1 MKLFRLH
8 LLPRVQE
15 LWDSEDRKIVLGD
28 NFDKYASSLQEYV
41 RAAKPSLLLEHDLD
55 GNSYGKIIDTET
67 TEQGIFGIAEVPDP
81 SVMDKKRFVSP
92 RIRWNHTDIDGRR
105 WPAALLETSFVSVPR
120 FQIGQQEIES
130 INSALFPDNKEEAQE
145 TKFSEI
151 NLEGLQLPIE
161 EINNEQPTEEVNMTP
176 ELELAI
182 KELIK
187 ATIMEMEAAEEAKE
201 VVEETVAAED
211 TTVTEEVTEEATEV
225 ATEVATEESTMEEDL
240 EVVELEEVEDMETET
255 LASKVSKMSPE
266 AKDALL
272 MKLAEYLSETKK
284 ETVMSA
290 IKSDMK
296 SRGIDEAKVDGFY
309 KLYKTDKA
317 AYESTMS
324 AFGKPAT
331 QVVKPVV
338 NKPSRQTP
346 VVDSTMSGASN
357 MSPVERA
364 LADVRAGK
372 STFAD
377 ALAKYNK

>member
-1 MKLFRLH
+1 
-8 LLPRVQE
+8 
-15 LWDSEDRKIVLGD
+15 
-28 NFDKYASSLQEYV
+28 
-41 RAAKPSLLLEHDLD
+41 
-55 GNSYGKIIDTET
+55 
-67 TEQGIFGIAEVPDP
+67 
-81 SVMDKKRFVSP
+81 
-92 RIRWNHTDIDGRR
+92 
-105 WPAALLETSFVSVPR
+105 
-120 FQIGQQEIES
+120 
-130 INSALFPDNKEEAQE
+130 
-145 TKFSEI
+145 
-151 NLEGLQLPIE
+151 LEGLQLPIE
-161 EINNEQPTEEVNMTP
+161 EINNEQPIEEVTMTP

-187 ATIMEMEAAEEAKE
+187 STFMEMKAAEEAAKA
-201 VVEETVAAED
+201 ETVAAED
-211 TTVTEEVTEEATEV
+211 TTVTEEATDVVEEV
-225 ATEVATEESTMEEDL
+225 ATEEATEESTMEEGL

-296 SRGIDEAKVDGFY
+296 SRGIDESKVDGFY

-324 AFGKPAT
+324 AFGNPAT
-331 QVVKPVV
+331 QVAKPVV

-346 VVDSTMSGASN
+346 VIDSTMSGATGL
-357 MSPVERA
+357 SPIERA
-364 LADVRAGK
+364 LADQKAGK

-377 ALAKYNK
+377 ALAKYSK